1 MGERLKRGNT
11 MQITD
16 VTGILVNSGWR
27 KNFLFVKVETDAGVS
42 GWGEAYTQVD
52 RECTVAVQVEELARY
67 AVGRSP
73 FDIKHFTQMVYNDF
87 AGRRSSME
95 LASAQ
100 SAIEIAMWDI
110 VGRAL
115 DQPIYNLLGG
125 PCREEIRVYANGW
138 YTFLETAQEYADEA
152 HRMVAL
158 GFDAIKFD
166 PFPNPWRTFIPSAH
180 EDHAVA
186 VVEAVRQAVGPDV
199 DLLLEF
205 QRRLAPMHVI
215 RLAERLEE
223 FRPYWLEEPGPVD
236 NLDAI
241 AEVRAATHIPVVTGE
256 ALYSKAGFSPL
267 LEKRSADIVNPDV
280 CCVGGILELKE
291 IAAMAE
297 PYLVAVSPHNFN
309 STTLGL
315 AATVQ
320 ASAVISNFIITEY
333 FVPFEAI
340 GKEICPDGLG
350 LENGKIR
357 LPKGPGLG
365 IDLDEAALAR
375 HPYQAFEKRRLRQ
388 PRDEG
393 S

>member
-52 RECTVAVQVEELARY
+52 RERTVAVQVEELARY

-267 LEKRSADIVNPDV
+267 LEKRCADIVNPDV

-291 IAAMAE
+291 IATMAE